1 MSEFRHCGYSAG
13 KVALRILPGPSA
25 DGTVFDQRKDARMLL
40 SFEEYRRKSRA
51 LEALLA
57 RARSDHDGQ
66 MPTPEWQAIE
76 MLYVLP
82 QDLESALEQAHEPF
96 SHSSAVS

>member
-1 MSEFRHCGYSAG
+1 
-13 KVALRILPGPSA
+13 
-25 DGTVFDQRKDARMLL
+25 MLL

-51 LEALLA
+51 LETLLA
-57 RARSDHDGQ
+57 GTRSGHDGQ

-76 MLYVLP
+76 MLYVLL
-82 QDLESALEQAHEPF
+82 QDLESTLEQAREPF

>member
-1 MSEFRHCGYSAG
+1 M
-13 KVALRILPGPSA
+13 VPGLSA
-25 DGTVFDQRKDARMLL
+25 DGGVFDQREDAHMLL
-40 SFEEYRRKSRA
+40 SFEEYRQKSRA
-51 LEALLA
+51 LETLLA

-76 MLYVLP
+76 MLYVLL